1 MTMTAMK
8 KERLKRSPSEW
19 RPIAIAGY
27 TVIAMTFGVAGVW
40 AAVAKLD
47 KAVIATGFV
56 ETETNRKTVQHLEG
70 GIVRNI
76 LVKEGDHVT
85 EGQVLF
91 RLEQVQA
98 EANNELLSNQL
109 DSAHALE
116 ARLLAERDGAK
127 EISWP
132 VELKDRLAEPTLSH
146 ILDDQIHQF
155 DERRA
160 SLEGQVNILE
170 SRIVQLQTEVNGIT
184 IEKAATEKQTE
195 YINKELVGLRDLA
208 GKNLVPV
215 TRVYAMER
223 ERTRLEGDV
232 GRSVADIAKAQSS
245 IGEMNIQIKQL
256 SQKFQEEVA
265 SSLLDA
271 RQKIAD
277 LRERS
282 SISQDVVN
290 RLAIIA
296 PRAGTVQNLKVFT
309 IGQVLR
315 GGEPL
320 LDIVPENDELV
331 VHAEFSTADIDNVF
345 AGMATEIRFPA
356 FHSRTIPVMLGKIE
370 TISHDRLLN
379 DSTHQYYYLGV
390 VSLNRADIPEE
401 YRSRVRA
408 GMPAEIIVSSGER
421 TVLNYLVGP
430 LSSSLRKTFREQQ
443 E

>member
-1 MTMTAMK
+1 MK
-8 KERLKRSPSEW
+8 KKQSNRSSSEW
-19 RPIAIAGY
+19 RPVAFAGY
-27 TVIAMTFGVAGVW
+27 TLIAMTFGVAGVW

-70 GIVRNI
+70 GIVRQI
-76 LVKEGDHVT
+76 LIKEGDHVT

-98 EANNELLSNQL
+98 EANNESLSNQL
-109 DSAHALE
+109 DSALALE
-116 ARLLAERDGAK
+116 ARLVAERDGARK
-127 EISWP
+127 ISWP
-132 VELKDRLAEPTLSH
+132 KEFTDRLIEPTLSH
-146 ILDDQIHQF
+146 TLDDQIHQF
-155 DERRA
+155 EERRG
-160 SLEGQVNILE
+160 SLEGQKNVIE
-170 SRIVQLQTEVNGIT
+170 SRIVQLHKEIDGIS
-184 IEKAATEKQTE
+184 IEKTSTESQTT
-195 YINKELVGLRDLA
+195 YINQELVGLRELA

-223 ERTRLEGDV
+223 ERTRLEGSV
-232 GRSVADIAKAQSS
+232 GRAVADMAKAESS
-245 IGEMNIQIKQL
+245 IDEMNIQIQEL
-256 SQKFQEEVA
+256 TQKFQEEVA

-277 LRERS
+277 LRERLS
-282 SISQDVVN
+282 VSQDVVN
-290 RLAIIA
+290 RLAITA
-296 PRAGTVQNLKVFT
+296 PRAGMVQNLKVFT

-320 LDIVPENDELV
+320 LDIVPDNDALV
-331 VHAEFSTADIDNVF
+331 VHAEFSTTDIDNVF
-345 AGMATEIRFPA
+345 AGMTSEVRFPA

-370 TISHDRLLN
+370 SISHDRLL
-379 DSTHQYYYLGV
+379 DESTHQYYYLGL

-408 GMPAEIIVSSGER
+408 GMPAEVIVSSGER

-443 E
+443 D

>member
-1 MTMTAMK
+1 MK
-8 KERLKRSPSEW
+8 KKQSNRSSSEW
-19 RPIAIAGY
+19 RPVAFAGY
-27 TVIAMTFGVAGVW
+27 TLIAMTFGVAGVW

-47 KAVIATGFV
+47 KAVIATGFI

-70 GIVRNI
+70 GIVRQI
-76 LVKEGDHVT
+76 LIKEGDHVT

-98 EANNELLSNQL
+98 EANNESLSNQL
-109 DSAHALE
+109 DSALALE
-116 ARLLAERDGAK
+116 ARLVAERDGARK
-127 EISWP
+127 ISWP
-132 VELKDRLAEPTLSH
+132 KEFKDRLVEPTLSH
-146 ILDDQIHQF
+146 TLDDQIHQF
-155 DERRA
+155 EERRG
-160 SLEGQVNILE
+160 SLEGQKNVIE
-170 SRIVQLQTEVNGIT
+170 SRIVQLHKEIDGIS
-184 IEKAATEKQTE
+184 IEKTSTESQTT
-195 YINKELVGLRDLA
+195 YINQELVGLRELA

-223 ERTRLEGDV
+223 ERTRLEGSV
-232 GRSVADIAKAQSS
+232 GRAVADMAKAESS
-245 IGEMNIQIKQL
+245 IDEMNIQIQEL
-256 SQKFQEEVA
+256 TQKFQEEVA

-277 LRERS
+277 LRERLS
-282 SISQDVVN
+282 VSQDVVN
-290 RLAIIA
+290 RLAITA
-296 PRAGTVQNLKVFT
+296 PRAGMVQNLKVFT

-320 LDIVPENDELV
+320 LDIVPDNDALV
-331 VHAEFSTADIDNVF
+331 VHAEFSTTDIDNVF
-345 AGMATEIRFPA
+345 AGMTSEVRFPA

-370 TISHDRLLN
+370 SISHDRLL
-379 DSTHQYYYLGV
+379 DESTHQYYYLGL
-390 VSLNRADIPEE
+390 VSLNRGDIPDE

-443 E
+443 D

>member
-1 MTMTAMK
+1 MTPMK
-8 KERLKRSPSEW
+8 KKQSNRSPSEW
-19 RPIAIAGY
+19 RPIAFAGY
-27 TVIAMTFGVAGVW
+27 TLIAMTFGVAGVW

-47 KAVIATGFV
+47 KAVIAAGFV
-56 ETETNRKTVQHLEG
+56 ETESNRKTVQHLEG
-70 GIVRNI
+70 GIVREI
-76 LVKEGDHVT
+76 LVKEGDDVA

-109 DSAHALE
+109 DSALALE
-116 ARLLAERDGAK
+116 ARLIAERDGAQ

-132 VELKDRLAEPTLSH
+132 KELKDKLAEPTLSH
-146 ILDDQIHQF
+146 VLDDQIHQF
-155 DERRA
+155 EERRA
-160 SLEGQVNILE
+160 SLEGQKSVLQ
-170 SRIVQLQTEVNGIT
+170 SRIAQLHTEIDGIS
-184 IEKAATEKQTE
+184 IEKSSTEKQTD
-195 YINKELVGLRDLA
+195 YINQELVGLRELA
-208 GKNLVPV
+208 GKKLVPV

-223 ERTRLEGDV
+223 ERTRLEGDI
-232 GRSVADIAKAQSS
+232 GRAVADIAKAQSS
-245 IGEMNIQIKQL
+245 IGEMNIQSQEL

-282 SISQDVVN
+282 SVAQDVVN
-290 RLAIIA
+290 RLAITA
-296 PRAGTVQNLKVFT
+296 PREGTVQNLKVFT

-315 GGEPL
+315 SGEPL
-320 LDIVPENDELV
+320 LDIVPDNDALV
-331 VHAEFSTADIDNVF
+331 VHAQFPTSDIDTVF
-345 AGMATEIRFPA
+345 AGMTAELRFPA

-370 TISHDRLLN
+370 SISHDRML
-379 DSTHQYYYLGV
+379 DEPTHQYYYLGV

-430 LSSSLRKTFREQQ
+430 ISSSLRKTFREQQ

>member
-1 MTMTAMK
+1 MK
-8 KERLKRSPSEW
+8 QKQSNRSPSEW
-19 RPIAIAGY
+19 RLVAFAGY
-27 TVIAMTFGVAGVW
+27 TLIALTFGVAGVW

-56 ETETNRKTVQHLEG
+56 ETETSRKTVEHLEG
-70 GIVRNI
+70 GIVRDI
-76 LVKEGDHVT
+76 LVKEGDHVA

-109 DSAHALE
+109 DSALALE
-116 ARLLAERDGAK
+116 ARLVAERDGAQ

-132 VELKDRLAEPTLSH
+132 KELQGRLAEATLSH
-146 ILDDQIHQF
+146 TLDDQVHQF
-155 DERRA
+155 EERRG
-160 SLEGQVNILE
+160 SLEGQKSVLQ
-170 SRIVQLQTEVNGIT
+170 SRIEQLHKEIDGIS
-184 IEKAATEKQTE
+184 IEKSSTEGQTT
-195 YINKELVGLRDLA
+195 YINQELVGLRELA
-208 GKNLVPV
+208 EKNLVPV

-223 ERTRLEGDV
+223 ERTRLEGAV
-232 GRSVADIAKAQSS
+232 GRAVADIAKAESS
-245 IGEMNIQIKQL
+245 IAEMKIQIQEL
-256 SQKFQEEVA
+256 TQKFQEDVA
-265 SSLLDA
+265 SNLLDA

-277 LRERS
+277 LREKLS
-282 SISQDVVN
+282 VAQDVVN
-290 RLAIIA
+290 RLAITA
-296 PRAGTVQNLKVFT
+296 PRAGSVQNLKVFT

-320 LDIVPENDELV
+320 LDIVPDNDELV
-331 VHAEFSTADIDNVF
+331 VHAEFPPADIDNVF
-345 AGMATEIRFPA
+345 AGMTAEIRFPA

-370 TISHDRLLN
+370 SISHDRLL
-379 DSTHQYYYLGV
+379 DESTHQYYYLGL
-390 VSLNRADIPEE
+390 VSLNRADIPDE

-443 E
+443 D

>member
-1 MTMTAMK
+1 MTAMK
-8 KERLKRSPSEW
+8 KKQSNRSPSEW
-19 RPIAIAGY
+19 RPIAFAGY
-27 TVIAMTFGVAGVW
+27 TLIAMTFGVAGVW

-70 GIVRNI
+70 GIVREI
-76 LVKEGDHVT
+76 LVKEGDHVE

-98 EANNELLSNQL
+98 EANNEMLSNQL
-109 DSAHALE
+109 DSALALE
-116 ARLLAERDGAK
+116 ARLIAERDGAQ

-132 VELKDRLAEPTLSH
+132 KELKDRLAEPTLSH

-155 DERRA
+155 EERRA
-160 SLEGQVNILE
+160 ALEGQKNILQ
-170 SRIVQLQTEVNGIT
+170 SRIVQLHTEIDGIS
-184 IEKAATEKQTE
+184 IEKSSTEKQTD
-195 YINKELVGLRDLA
+195 YINQELVGLRELA
-208 GKNLVPV
+208 GKKLVPV

-232 GRSVADIAKAQSS
+232 GRAVADIAKAQSS
-245 IGEMNIQIKQL
+245 IAEMNIQIQEL

-282 SISQDVVN
+282 SVAQDVVN
-290 RLAIIA
+290 RLAITA

-320 LDIVPENDELV
+320 LDIVPDNDALV
-331 VHAEFSTADIDNVF
+331 VHAEFPTADIDTVF
-345 AGMATEIRFPA
+345 AGMTAELRFPA

-370 TISHDRLLN
+370 IDLPRSH
-379 DSTHQYYYLGV
+379 
-390 VSLNRADIPEE
+390 A
-401 YRSRVRA
+401 
-408 GMPAEIIVSSGER
+408 
-421 TVLNYLVGP
+421 
-430 LSSSLRKTFREQQ
+430 
-443 E
+443 

>member
-1 MTMTAMK
+1 MK
-8 KERLKRSPSEW
+8 KKQSNRSSSEW
-19 RPIAIAGY
+19 RPVAFAGY
-27 TVIAMTFGVAGVW
+27 TLIAMTFGVAGVW

-70 GIVRNI
+70 GIVRQI
-76 LVKEGDHVT
+76 LIKEGDHVT

-98 EANNELLSNQL
+98 EANNESLSNQL
-109 DSAHALE
+109 DSALALE
-116 ARLLAERDGAK
+116 ARLVAERDGARK
-127 EISWP
+127 ISWP
-132 VELKDRLAEPTLSH
+132 KEFTDRLIEPTLSH
-146 ILDDQIHQF
+146 TLDDQIHQF
-155 DERRA
+155 EERRG
-160 SLEGQVNILE
+160 SLEGQKNVIE
-170 SRIVQLQTEVNGIT
+170 SRIVQLHKEIDGIS
-184 IEKAATEKQTE
+184 IEKTSTESQTT
-195 YINKELVGLRDLA
+195 YINQELVGLRELA

-223 ERTRLEGDV
+223 ERTRLEGSV
-232 GRSVADIAKAQSS
+232 GRAVADMAKAESS
-245 IGEMNIQIKQL
+245 IDEMNIQIQEL
-256 SQKFQEEVA
+256 TQKFQEEVA

-277 LRERS
+277 LRERLS
-282 SISQDVVN
+282 VSQDVVN
-290 RLAIIA
+290 RLAITA
-296 PRAGTVQNLKVFT
+296 PRAGMVQNLKVFT

-320 LDIVPENDELV
+320 LDIVPDNDALV
-331 VHAEFSTADIDNVF
+331 VHAEFSTTDIDNVF
-345 AGMATEIRFPA
+345 AGMTSEVRFPA

-370 TISHDRLLN
+370 SISHDRLL
-379 DSTHQYYYLGV
+379 DESTHQYYYLGL
-390 VSLNRADIPEE
+390 VSLNRADIPDE

-443 E
+443 D

>member
-1 MTMTAMK
+1 MK
-8 KERLKRSPSEW
+8 KKQSNRSSSEW
-19 RPIAIAGY
+19 RPVAFAGY
-27 TVIAMTFGVAGVW
+27 TLIAMTFGVAGVW

-70 GIVRNI
+70 GIVRQI
-76 LVKEGDHVT
+76 LIKEGDHVT

-98 EANNELLSNQL
+98 EANNESLSNQL
-109 DSAHALE
+109 DSALALE
-116 ARLLAERDGAK
+116 ARLVAERDGALK
-127 EISWP
+127 ISWP
-132 VELKDRLAEPTLSH
+132 KEFTDRLIEPTLSH
-146 ILDDQIHQF
+146 TLDDQIHQF
-155 DERRA
+155 EERRG
-160 SLEGQVNILE
+160 SLEGQKNVIE
-170 SRIVQLQTEVNGIT
+170 SRIVQLHKEIDGIS
-184 IEKAATEKQTE
+184 IEKTSTESQTT
-195 YINKELVGLRDLA
+195 YINQELVGLRELA

-223 ERTRLEGDV
+223 ERTRLEGSV
-232 GRSVADIAKAQSS
+232 GRAVADMAKAESS
-245 IGEMNIQIKQL
+245 IDEMNIQIQEL
-256 SQKFQEEVA
+256 TQKFQEEVA

-277 LRERS
+277 LRERLS
-282 SISQDVVN
+282 VSQDVVN
-290 RLAIIA
+290 RLAITA
-296 PRAGTVQNLKVFT
+296 PRAGMVQNLKVFT

-320 LDIVPENDELV
+320 LDIVPDNDALV
-331 VHAEFSTADIDNVF
+331 VHAEFSTTDIDNVF
-345 AGMATEIRFPA
+345 AGMTSEVRFPA

-370 TISHDRLLN
+370 SISHDRLL
-379 DSTHQYYYLGV
+379 DESTHQYYYLGL
-390 VSLNRADIPEE
+390 VSLNRGDIPDE

-443 E
+443 D

>member
-1 MTMTAMK
+1 MK
-8 KERLKRSPSEW
+8 KKQSNRSSSEW
-19 RPIAIAGY
+19 RPVAFAGY
-27 TVIAMTFGVAGVW
+27 TLIAMTFGVAGVW

-70 GIVRNI
+70 GIVRQI
-76 LVKEGDHVT
+76 LIKEGDHVT

-98 EANNELLSNQL
+98 EANNESLSNQL
-109 DSAHALE
+109 DSALALE
-116 ARLLAERDGAK
+116 ARLVAERDGARK
-127 EISWP
+127 ISWP
-132 VELKDRLAEPTLSH
+132 KEFTDRLVEPTLSH
-146 ILDDQIHQF
+146 TLDDQIHQF
-155 DERRA
+155 EERRG
-160 SLEGQVNILE
+160 SLEGQKNVIE
-170 SRIVQLQTEVNGIT
+170 SRIVQLHKEIDGIS
-184 IEKAATEKQTE
+184 IEKTSTESQTT
-195 YINKELVGLRDLA
+195 YINQELVGLRELA

-223 ERTRLEGDV
+223 ERTRLEGSV
-232 GRSVADIAKAQSS
+232 GRAVADMAKAESS
-245 IGEMNIQIKQL
+245 IDEMNIQIQEL
-256 SQKFQEEVA
+256 TQKFQEEVA

-277 LRERS
+277 LRERLS
-282 SISQDVVN
+282 VSQDVVN
-290 RLAIIA
+290 RLAITA
-296 PRAGTVQNLKVFT
+296 PRAGMVQNLKVFT

-320 LDIVPENDELV
+320 LDIVPDNDALV
-331 VHAEFSTADIDNVF
+331 VHAEFSTTDIDNVF
-345 AGMATEIRFPA
+345 AGMSSEVRFPA

-370 TISHDRLLN
+370 SISHDRLL
-379 DSTHQYYYLGV
+379 DESTHQYYYLGL
-390 VSLNRADIPEE
+390 VSLNRGDIPDE

-443 E
+443 D

>member
-1 MTMTAMK
+1 MK
-8 KERLKRSPSEW
+8 KKQSNRSPSEW
-19 RPIAIAGY
+19 RSIAFAGY
-27 TVIAMTFGVAGVW
+27 TLIAMTFGVAGVW
-40 AAVAKLD
+40 AGVAKLD

-56 ETETNRKTVQHLEG
+56 ETESNRKTVQHLEG
-70 GIVRNI
+70 GIIREI
-76 LVKEGDHVT
+76 LVKEGDHVA

-98 EANNELLSNQL
+98 EANKEMLSNQL
-109 DSAHALE
+109 DSALALE
-116 ARLLAERDGAK
+116 ARLIAERDGAQ

-132 VELKDRLAEPTLSH
+132 REFKDRLTEPTLSRVMQ
-146 ILDDQIHQF
+146 DQIHQF
-155 DERRA
+155 EERHKA
-160 SLEGQVNILE
+160 LEGQKDVLQ
-170 SRIVQLQTEVNGIT
+170 SRIVQLHTEIDGIS
-184 IEKAATEKQTE
+184 IEKSSTEKQTD
-195 YINKELVGLRDLA
+195 YINQELVGLRALA
-208 GKNLVPV
+208 EKKLVPV

-232 GRSVADIAKAQSS
+232 GRAVADIAKAQSS
-245 IGEMNIQIKQL
+245 IGEMNIQIQEVT
-256 SQKFQEEVA
+256 QKFQEEVA

-282 SISQDVVN
+282 SVARDVVN
-290 RLAIIA
+290 RLAITA

-309 IGQVLR
+309 IGQVIR

-320 LDIVPENDELV
+320 LDVVPDNDALV
-331 VHAEFSTADIDNVF
+331 VHAQFPTGDIDTVF
-345 AGMATEIRFPA
+345 AGMAAELRFPA

-370 TISHDRLLN
+370 SISHDRML
-379 DSTHQYYYLGV
+379 DESTHQYYYLGV
-390 VSLNRADIPEE
+390 VSLTRADIPEE

-421 TVLNYLVGP
+421 TVLNYLIVP

-443 E
+443 D

>member
-1 MTMTAMK
+1 MK
-8 KERLKRSPSEW
+8 KKQSNRSSSEW
-19 RPIAIAGY
+19 RSVAFAGY
-27 TVIAMTFGVAGVW
+27 TLIAMTFGVAGVW

-47 KAVIATGFV
+47 KAVIATGFI

-70 GIVRNI
+70 GIVRQI
-76 LVKEGDHVT
+76 LIKEGDHVT

-98 EANNELLSNQL
+98 EANNESLSNQL
-109 DSAHALE
+109 DSALALE
-116 ARLLAERDGAK
+116 ARLVAERDGAQ

-132 VELKDRLAEPTLSH
+132 KEFKDRLVEPTLSH
-146 ILDDQIHQF
+146 TLDDQIHQF
-155 DERRA
+155 EERRG
-160 SLEGQVNILE
+160 SLEGQKNVIQ
-170 SRIVQLQTEVNGIT
+170 SRIVQLHKEIDGIS
-184 IEKAATEKQTE
+184 IEKSSTESQET
-195 YINKELVGLRDLA
+195 YINQELVGLRELA

-223 ERTRLEGDV
+223 ERTRLEGSV
-232 GRSVADIAKAQSS
+232 GRAVADMAKAESS
-245 IGEMNIQIKQL
+245 IDEMNIQIQEL
-256 SQKFQEEVA
+256 TQKFQEEVA

-277 LRERS
+277 LRERLS
-282 SISQDVVN
+282 VSQDVVN
-290 RLAIIA
+290 RLAITA
-296 PRAGTVQNLKVFT
+296 PRAGMVQNLKVFT

-320 LDIVPENDELV
+320 LDIVPDNDALV
-331 VHAEFSTADIDNVF
+331 VHAEFSTTDIDNVF
-345 AGMATEIRFPA
+345 AGMTSEVRFPA

-370 TISHDRLLN
+370 SISHDRLL
-379 DSTHQYYYLGV
+379 DESTHQYYYLGL
-390 VSLNRADIPEE
+390 VSLNRADIPDE

-443 E
+443 D

>member
-1 MTMTAMK
+1 MTAMK
-8 KERLKRSPSEW
+8 KPSEW

-27 TVIAMTFGVAGVW
+27 TVIALTFGVAGVW

-47 KAVIATGFV
+47 KAVIATGVV

-70 GIVRNI
+70 GIVREI
-76 LVKEGDHVT
+76 LAKEGNHVA

-98 EANNELLSNQL
+98 ESNNELLSNQL
-109 DSAHALE
+109 DSARALE
-116 ARLLAERDGAK
+116 ARLIAERDGAK

-132 VELKDRLAEPTLSH
+132 NGLKDKLAEPPLSH

-155 DERRA
+155 DERRG
-160 SLEGQVNILE
+160 SLEGQINILQ
-170 SRIVQLQTEVNGIT
+170 SRIVQLQTEIDGIS
-184 IEKAATEKQTE
+184 IEKSATEKQTD
-195 YINKELVGLRDLA
+195 YINKELAGLRELA
-208 GKNLVPV
+208 GKNLVPI

-223 ERTRLEGDV
+223 ERTRLEGAV
-232 GRSVADIAKAQSS
+232 GRAVADIAKAQSS
-245 IGEMNIQIKQL
+245 IAEMNIQIKQL

-282 SISQDVVN
+282 SVSQDVLN
-290 RLAIIA
+290 RLAITA

-320 LDIVPENDELV
+320 LDIVPDNDALV
-331 VHAEFSTADIDNVF
+331 VNAEFSTADIDNVF
-345 AGMATEIRFPA
+345 AGMTTEIRFPA

-379 DSTHQYYYLGV
+379 ESTHQYYYLGV

>member
-1 MTMTAMK
+1 
-8 KERLKRSPSEW
+8 
-19 RPIAIAGY
+19 
-27 TVIAMTFGVAGVW
+27 MTFGVAGVW

-47 KAVIATGFV
+47 KAVIATGFI

-70 GIVRNI
+70 GIVRQI
-76 LVKEGDHVT
+76 LIKEGDHVA

-98 EANNELLSNQL
+98 EANNESLSNQL
-109 DSAHALE
+109 DSALALE
-116 ARLLAERDGAK
+116 ARLVAERDGAQ

-132 VELKDRLAEPTLSH
+132 KEFKDRLVEPTLSH
-146 ILDDQIHQF
+146 TLDDQIHQF
-155 DERRA
+155 EERRG
-160 SLEGQVNILE
+160 SLEGQKNVIE
-170 SRIVQLQTEVNGIT
+170 SRIVQLHKEIDGIS
-184 IEKAATEKQTE
+184 IEKTSTESQTT
-195 YINKELVGLRDLA
+195 YINQELVGLRELA

-223 ERTRLEGDV
+223 ERTRLEGSV
-232 GRSVADIAKAQSS
+232 GRAVADMAKAESS
-245 IGEMNIQIKQL
+245 IDEMNIQIQEL
-256 SQKFQEEVA
+256 TQKFQEEVA

-277 LRERS
+277 LRERLS
-282 SISQDVVN
+282 VSQDVVN
-290 RLAIIA
+290 RLAITA
-296 PRAGTVQNLKVFT
+296 PRAGMVQNLKVFT

-320 LDIVPENDELV
+320 LDIVPDNDALV
-331 VHAEFSTADIDNVF
+331 VHAEFSTTDIDNVF
-345 AGMATEIRFPA
+345 AGMTSEVRFPA

-370 TISHDRLLN
+370 SISHDRLL
-379 DSTHQYYYLGV
+379 DESTHQYYYLGL
-390 VSLNRADIPEE
+390 VSLNRGDIPDE

-443 E
+443 D